1 MSSRSKIERLHALG
15 LDPLR
20 LVVEPFAAYHE
31 RTAFS
36 CGESSLDDYIKTR
49 VSQDLKRQ
57 LARCF
62 VLVSEAGA
70 AGVLGY
76 YTLSAHV
83 IDLAE
88 LDEASRKK
96 LRAYSVLPAI
106 LVGRLAVDSRLQGAR
121 LGWLLMMHALRMCLE
136 ISFQMGSMS
145 VVVDALHAKAA
156 GFYTDLGFV
165 PIGDA
170 PLRLHMPMTTVAAL
184 FPSQTAA
191 LRVKWGKPSNPFDSM
206 DAQQAEPSQ

>member
-1 MSSRSKIERLHALG
+1 MSSNEKIERLRALG

-20 LVVEPFAAYHE
+20 LVVEPLAAHHD
-31 RTAFS
+31 RTDFS
-36 CGESSLDDYIKTR
+36 CGEPSLDDYFKTR

-62 VLVSEAGA
+62 VLVAEAGA
-70 AGVLGY
+70 SGVLGY

-106 LVGRLAVDSRLQGAR
+106 LVGRLAVDRRLQGAR
-121 LGWLLMMHALRMCLE
+121 LGWLLMMHALRTCLE

-145 VVVDALHAKAA
+145 VVVDALHEKAA

-170 PLRLHMPMTTVAAL
+170 PLRLHMPMTTVATL
-184 FPSQTAA
+184 FPSQNAA
-191 LRVKWGKPSNPFDSM
+191 LRLKWGQPSNPFGIMNAD
-206 DAQQAEPSQ
+206 QAEPVP